1 MRRETTHSLWH
12 RTPFRL
18 VVLVVLCYAEL
29 CLLKLLLEKISSA
42 ASPGGKPDRRS
53 LLCSLPA
60 TALFS
65 TEMCPSTTDTP
76 KLGFQQCSQSVL
88 FVTAS
93 QVQAQYQVHSRHS
106 RHTWVWMDVLCWVL
120 VAQWS
125 RRCSEHGRYLA
136 ARGVGMGCSLI
147 PQGSRFAQRQG
158 TEGAGEG
165 PENQASSPTSLPPSS
180 TAEGWISSP
189 VINLGVYSL
198 LTCLKG
204 AKEHSLPTLMGVG
217 ELYDKNKVLHRCWA
231 FL

>member
-1 MRRETTHSLWH
+1 MRREATHSLWH

-53 LLCSLPA
+53 LLCSPPA

-93 QVQAQYQVHSRHS
+93 QVQAQYQVHSGHS

-125 RRCSEHGRYLA
+125 RKCSEHGRYLA
-136 ARGVGMGCSLI
+136 ARRVGMGYVHLSHREAGLLKDKVQKEQVRALRTKHPPPQVFLPHQQLKNGSPLLSLI
-147 PQGSRFAQRQG
+147 W
-158 TEGAGEG
+158 EC
-165 PENQASSPTSLPPSS
+165 
-180 TAEGWISSP
+180 I
-189 VINLGVYSL
+189 V
-198 LTCLKG
+198 
-204 AKEHSLPTLMGVG
+204 
-217 ELYDKNKVLHRCWA
+217 
-231 FL
+231 